1 MPGFESILDQDRP
14 IRILTA
20 FLQKGTIPHALL
32 FTGREGV
39 GKQRAAALL
48 AMACNCEEYRHDR
61 EAPSPADPAGDRL
74 PPTNIPCGSCLAC
87 RKIKSNNHPD
97 IIRLDPSGPYI
108 KIEQIRSL
116 CRTLGM
122 KPYEAGM
129 RVVIIPQAETMNPA
143 ASNALLKVLEEPPVK
158 TLIILVT
165 AHPSDLIPTV
175 VSRCQMIRFNPISRS
190 RLTKALVGKYD
201 MKDRDAAV
209 IAAMAG
215 GSLSRAQRMCTTSWL
230 ERRQWLIN
238 ELDSLSGRSLN
249 QTLAFAEQ
257 LARDRDELPDALEV
271 LKSWL
276 RDLIIAKLHPGRML
290 DHDMAPR
297 LQQTAQRTSLTALL
311 SKFDTIQSTQNAIQ
325 VGTNLRLAMESMV
338 LKLLRV

>member
-1 MPGFESILDQDRP
+1 M
-14 IRILTA
+14 
-20 FLQKGTIPHALL
+20 
-32 FTGREGV
+32 EGV
-39 GKQRAAALL
+39 GKQRAAVLL
-48 AMACNCEEYRHDR
+48 AMGCNCEDYRPVG
-61 EAPSPADPAGDRL
+61 EALRPADSADDSL
-74 PPTNIPCGSCLAC
+74 PFKYKPCGSCKAC

-97 IIRLDPSGPYI
+97 IIRLEPSGSSI
-108 KIEQIRSL
+108 KIEQVRSL
-116 CRTLGM
+116 RQTLVM

-129 RVVIIPQAETMNPA
+129 RVVIVSDAGTMNPA
-143 ASNALLKVLEEPPVK
+143 AGNALLKVLEEPPLK

-165 AHPSDLIPTV
+165 AHISDLLPTV
-175 VSRCQMIRFNPISRS
+175 VSRCQIIRFNPISRS
-190 RLTKALVGKYD
+190 SLTKALVGEYGV
-201 MKDRDAAV
+201 KDTDAAV

-215 GSLSRAQRMCTTSWL
+215 GSLSRAQRMYATSWL

-238 ELDSLSGRSLN
+238 ELESLSARSLN
-249 QTLAFAEQ
+249 QSLAFAEQ
-257 LARDRDELPDALEV
+257 LAKDKDDLPESLEV

-290 DHDMAPR
+290 DHDMASG
-297 LQQTAQRTSLTALL
+297 LQQTTQRTSLTTLL